1 MDKKV
6 INYLLDCAGKNKV
19 KVALDNPFRRI
30 AFDGD
35 QSRLGW
41 VSPPIWEELRA
52 SLKRIEKLIEGK
64 EEFIFLGMG
73 GSINGIKVLNSLSP
87 QFPLYFLDSLD
98 PSALETVLDKIKK
111 LEKVMVIPISKSGST
126 LETQLL
132 ATTLKELFPG
142 KCKSHF
148 LWLSDKESFSKL
160 DNLGWN
166 SYPKVTIQV
175 NENSDI
181 GGRFSCPHTLIFLL
195 PLFLLLDRDIKK
207 IQKLFFQYLSLR
219 EKVLKEAYEVAHS
232 YQSIESGFFSII
244 DKEVPLPGFTIWATQ
259 LFQESLGSKK
269 DNFFVKTA
277 VGRSIEGFCPIKFSL
292 SCQDKFLYLMTL
304 MYYLEMFVAFF
315 AYFKEIN
322 FVNQPYVERYKQM
335 MPQLKQ
341 EDTFFSPTSLEMI
354 VKEAK
359 NKLDSQIKFIEVVLY
374 FYPSLSFIEKLES
387 ILKENFPR
395 YPSFV
400 FLGSDWNHHSYQAA
414 YLDKKTLYLILT
426 LNSYKITDLPIKE
439 ELLQRNVNTL
449 RLISAATYN
458 TLKAKKLRFSVPN
471 F

>member
-6 INYLLDCAGKNKV
+6 ISYLLDCAGKSKTE
-19 KVALDNPFRRI
+19 VALDNPFRKI

-35 QSRLGW
+35 QPRLGW
-41 VSPPIWEELRA
+41 VNPPSWE
-52 SLKRIEKLIEGK
+52 SLKAYLNKIEKLVEGK

-73 GSINGIKVLNSLSP
+73 GSINGIKTLASLSSEAS
-87 QFPLYFLDSLD
+87 LYFLDSLD
-98 PSALETVLDKIKK
+98 PSALEIVLEKIKN

-132 ATTLKELFPG
+132 ATTLSELFPHKG
-142 KCKSHF
+142 KNHF
-148 LWLSDKESFSKL
+148 LWLSDKGAFSKL
-160 DNLGWN
+160 DDLGW
-166 SYPKVTIQV
+166 SRYPKATIQI
-175 NENSDI
+175 NEDSDI
-181 GGRFSCPHTLIFLL
+181 GGRFSCPHTLIFFL
-195 PLFLLLDRDIKK
+195 PLFLLLKRDIKK
-207 IQKLFFQYLSLR
+207 LQKIFLQYLSLR
-219 EKVLKEAYEVAHS
+219 EKVLKDAYKLAYS
-232 YQSIESGFFSII
+232 YQSIEDGFFSII
-244 DKEVPLPGFTIWATQ
+244 EEEIPLQGFAIWATQ

-277 VGRSIEGFCPIKFSL
+277 VGRSIEGFYPIKFFL
-292 SCQDKFLYLMTL
+292 SCEDKFVYLMSL

-322 FVNQPYVERYKQM
+322 FVNQPYVEKYKQM
-335 MPQLKQ
+335 MSQLRQ
-341 EDTFFSPTSLEMI
+341 EDTFLFPTSLERI
-354 VKEAK
+354 VEEIR

-414 YLDKKTLYLILT
+414 YLDKRTLYLILT
-426 LNSYKITDLPIKE
+426 LDRYKLTGLPIKE
-439 ELLQRNVNTL
+439 GILNRNINTL
-449 RLISAATYN
+449 RLISIATYN
-458 TLKAKKLRFSVPN
+458 TLKAERLCFSIFKP
-471 F
+471 